1 MEEARADGGD
11 RYESDRCAICCYKTD
26 KWRHLPIEMAGGLHG
41 FSCEITWD
49 ASIKLMGEINN

>member
-11 RYESDRCAICCYKTD
+11 RYESDRRAICCYKTD

-49 ASIKLMGEINN
+49 ILYKIDG